1 MSENKFINEVKSNQ
15 VISGIYKIENL
26 INHKVY
32 IGQSINI
39 FRRWKDHM
47 RNLKNNK
54 QTHLYLAMKKYGIEN
69 FSFEIIKETYD
80 RDYWEIFL
88 IQIYHATDNKF
99 GYNIC
104 SGGYESP
111 MKSEKV
117 KNIVRIYLEKYHNLR
132 KNKNILCINTKEIKS
147 SSDWGKLKYHI
158 QFGHNKH
165 IFYFNNFEIM
175 KIKGLYFLK
184 SDNLTNRD
192 VEFYFNNLN
201 IIELKYNE
209 WYRSTRV
216 IGGKISV
223 VFTKERVANLKKSRS
238 KQIIEKRK
246 FIKCIESNEI
256 YSSKEWVYMGY
267 HDAYRVANGKY
278 KMCHNLHFE
287 YSTKEE
293 YENFKNIEDKSCY
306 ELKRK
311 INELVKNGQ
320 S

>member
-1 MSENKFINEVKSNQ
+1 MSENKFIDKIDSNQ

-80 RDYWEIFL
+80 RDYWEMFL

-99 GYNIC
+99 GYNVC

-165 IFYFNNFEIM
+165 IFYFNN
-175 KIKGLYFLK
+175 
-184 SDNLTNRD
+184 
-192 VEFYFNNLN
+192 LN

-223 VFTKERVANLKKSRS
+223 VFTIKSARKMPPFRVA
-238 KQIIEKRK
+238 
-246 FIKCIESNEI
+246 
-256 YSSKEWVYMGY
+256 
-267 HDAYRVANGKY
+267 
-278 KMCHNLHFE
+278 
-287 YSTKEE
+287 
-293 YENFKNIEDKSCY
+293 Y
-306 ELKRK
+306 ELP
-311 INELVKNGQ
+311 
-320 S
+320 